1 MIELLFS
8 ACLIGS
14 DDCRDV
20 SMLYDG
26 QDISPSTCMM
36 EGQIA
41 LARWV
46 GEHPNYRI
54 ARFTC
59 HIAGASKAI

>member
-14 DDCRDV
+14 DDCRDMSLLYDSQDV
-20 SMLYDG
+20 SMMA
-26 QDISPSTCMM
+26 CMM
-36 EGQIA
+36 RGQTE
-41 LARWV
+41 LARWQV
-46 GEHPNYRI
+46 EHPNYRI

-59 HIAGASKAI
+59 HVAGAGKDI